1 MYADTS
7 RATVRGELL
16 RTVVPD
22 DSLWEEDFV
31 SQVERRGWVLLQLR
45 GGVSSVLSVARAS
58 VVLARWLF
66 NGSDV
71 GID

>member
-16 RTVVPD
+16 RAVVPD
-22 DSLWEEDFV
+22 DLLWEEDFV